1 MSLSLNCRLNLTFG
15 EVGLARN
22 PCATQRRGLMGRY
35 VLSLKAWPIAFLLA
49 IFSFAAPSPLAAY
62 EIAVLKSSDIVA
74 YNQTVAGFRA
84 ELNETA
90 TLTVYDLE
98 GDVAQG
104 KRLARKIRASDAALV
119 VAVGLKAALTAKVEL
134 ANIPVIY
141 CMVLDPEKYDLR
153 APHLTGI
160 SLRVPI
166 ERQFSMIQMLVPK
179 LKHLGVLYD
188 PEKTRPLVDEAR
200 RIAARLGFEL
210 VEHQVHA
217 EKELPAAIRAL
228 LPKVEGLWL
237 VPDSTVLT
245 EESIRF
251 VLGMALERNVPVFG
265 FSSEF
270 VRNGALAALSINPE
284 DIGRQAAIIA
294 QKMLT
299 HSDRAVPMT
308 VPPDRIRLAINLK
321 TAKYLGL
328 ALPSDIT
335 GRADEL
341 Y

>member
-1 MSLSLNCRLNLTFG
+1 L
-15 EVGLARN
+15 VRN
-22 PCATQRRGLMGRY
+22 PCAAQRLGLMGRY
-35 VLSLKAWPIAFLLA
+35 VLTLKAWPIAFLLA
-49 IFSFAAPSPLAAY
+49 ILSFAAPSPLAAY

-84 ELNETA
+84 GLNETA

-104 KRLARKIRASDAALV
+104 KRLARKIR
-119 VAVGLKAALTAKVEL
+119 VEL

-166 ERQFSMIQMLVPK
+166 ERQFSMIQTLVPK

-188 PEKTRPLVDEAR
+188 PKKTRPLVDEAR

-251 VLGMALERNVPVFG
+251 VLGMALERNVPVVG

-270 VRNGALAALSINPE
+270 VRNGALAGLSINPE

-294 QKMLT
+294 QKILT

>member
-1 MSLSLNCRLNLTFG
+1 MVLDS
-15 EVGLARN
+15 
-22 PCATQRRGLMGRY
+22 CATQKTGVMGQCAAILTGWWF
-35 VLSLKAWPIAFLLA
+35 VAVVVALLSCA
-49 IFSFAAPSPLAAY
+49 SPSPLAAY
-62 EIAVLKSSDIVA
+62 DIAILKSSDIAA
-74 YNQTVAGFRA
+74 YNQAVSGLQA
-84 ELNETA
+84 ELGDTA

-98 GDVAQG
+98 GDVTRG
-104 KRLARKIRASDAALV
+104 KKLARKIRASDTVLTI
-119 VAVGLKAALTAKVEL
+119 AVGLKAALAAKVE
-134 ANIPVIY
+134 IVDTPVIY

-153 APHLTGI
+153 APNLTGI

-166 ERQFSMIQMLVPK
+166 ERQFNTIHALVPT

-188 PEKTRPLVDEAR
+188 SEKTAALVEEAR
-200 RIAARLGFEL
+200 RIAARLGLEL
-210 VEHQVHA
+210 IEHKVRS
-217 EKELPAAIRAL
+217 EKELPAAIRTL

-251 VLGMALERNVPVFG
+251 VLGVALDRNVPVIG

-270 VRNGALAALSINPE
+270 VRNGALASLSIQPE

-294 QKMLT
+294 QKILKQ
-299 HSDRAVPMT
+299 SERPVLIVA
-308 VPPDRIRLAINLK
+308 PDRIRLSVNLK

-328 ALPSDIT
+328 TLPPDIIK
-335 GRADEL
+335 RADEV

>member
-1 MSLSLNCRLNLTFG
+1 V
-15 EVGLARN
+15 EVGLVRD
-22 PCATQRRGLMGRY
+22 PCATQRTGVMSRHAAILTGWWFVGIVLA
-35 VLSLKAWPIAFLLA
+35 VLS
-49 IFSFAAPSPLAAY
+49 FASPSPLAAY
-62 EIAVLKSSDIVA
+62 EIAILKSSDIAA
-74 YNQTVAGFRA
+74 YNQAISGLQA
-84 ELNETA
+84 ELADTA

-98 GDVAQG
+98 GDVTRG
-104 KRLARKIRASDAALV
+104 KKLARKIRASDAVLV
-119 VAVGLKAALTAKVEL
+119 IAVGLKAALAAKVE
-134 ANIPVIY
+134 IVDTPVIY

-153 APHLTGI
+153 APNLTGI

-166 ERQFSMIQMLVPK
+166 ERQFTTIHALVPT

-188 PEKTRPLVDEAR
+188 PEKTAPLVEEAR
-200 RIAARLGFEL
+200 RVAARLGLEL
-210 VEHQVHA
+210 IEHKVHS

-251 VLGMALERNVPVFG
+251 VLGAALDRNVPVLG

-270 VRNGALAALSINPE
+270 VRNGALAGLSIKPE

-294 QKMLT
+294 RKILN

-308 VPPDRIRLAINLK
+308 VPPDRIRLAVNLK

-328 ALPSDIT
+328 TLPPDVM

>member
-1 MSLSLNCRLNLTFG
+1 MVLDS
-15 EVGLARN
+15 
-22 PCATQRRGLMGRY
+22 CATQRVMGRCAPTLIGWSIVTIVFV
-35 VLSLKAWPIAFLLA
+35 VLS
-49 IFSFAAPSPLAAY
+49 FASPSPLAAY
-62 EIAVLKSSDIVA
+62 EIAILKSSDIAA
-74 YNQTVAGFRA
+74 YNQAISGLQA
-84 ELNETA
+84 ELADTA

-98 GDVAQG
+98 GDVTRG
-104 KRLARKIRASDAALV
+104 KKLARKIRASDAVLV
-119 VAVGLKAALTAKVEL
+119 IAVGLKAALAAKVE
-134 ANIPVIY
+134 IVDTPVIY

-153 APHLTGI
+153 ATNLTGI

-166 ERQFSMIQMLVPK
+166 ERQFNTIRALVPT

-188 PEKTRPLVDEAR
+188 PEKTASLVEEAR
-200 RIAARLGFEL
+200 RVAGRLGLEL
-210 VEHQVHA
+210 IEHKVHS
-217 EKELPAAIRAL
+217 EKELPGAIRAL
-228 LPKVEGLWL
+228 LPNVEGLWL

-251 VLGMALERNVPVFG
+251 VLGAALDRNVPVLG

-270 VRNGALAALSINPE
+270 VRNGALAGFSIKPE

-294 QKMLT
+294 GKILT
-299 HSDRAVPMT
+299 HSDRAIPMT
-308 VPPDRIRLAINLK
+308 VPPDRIRLAVNLK

-328 ALPSDIT
+328 TLPPDVM

>member
-1 MSLSLNCRLNLTFG
+1 
-15 EVGLARN
+15 
-22 PCATQRRGLMGRY
+22 MGRCAPTLIGWSILG
-35 VLSLKAWPIAFLLA
+35 VVFTLL
-49 IFSFAAPSPLAAY
+49 SFASPSTLAAY
-62 EIAVLKSSDIVA
+62 EIAILKSSDIAA
-74 YNQTVAGFRA
+74 YNQAVSGLQA
-84 ELNETA
+84 EMSDTA

-98 GDVAQG
+98 GDVTRG
-104 KRLARKIRASDAALV
+104 KKLARKIRASDAVLV
-119 VAVGLKAALTAKVEL
+119 IAVGLKAALAAKVE
-134 ANIPVIY
+134 IVDTPVIY

-153 APHLTGI
+153 APNLTGI

-166 ERQFSMIQMLVPK
+166 ERQFNTIHALVPT

-188 PEKTRPLVDEAR
+188 PEKTAPLVVEAR
-200 RIAARLGFEL
+200 RAAARLGLEL
-210 VEHQVHA
+210 IEHKVHS

-228 LPKVEGLWL
+228 LPNVEGLWL

-251 VLGMALERNVPVFG
+251 VLGAAMDRNVPVLG

-270 VRNGALAALSINPE
+270 VRNGALAGLSIKPE

-294 QKMLT
+294 RKILN

-308 VPPDRIRLAINLK
+308 VPPDRIRLAVNLK

-328 ALPSDIT
+328 TLSPDVM
-335 GRADEL
+335 GGADEL